1 MYHKAAVDP
10 EAGLMYVYG
19 GVHVR
24 DIDGTRWPADKEPGT
39 LHCFTFHSYTWN
51 TINTTGSCRPRSTTL
66 LAFCWHKG
74 ALWAIPDVAVGSSGS
89 RPPAYKLLK
98 LDPMTR
104 AWQEVATQG
113 EPPCLRTDSCSL
125 FHNGQIL
132 IYGGKTAATA
142 ASMLSDLHLLDL
154 NQQQLMWKQIQPR
167 LLPIGI
173 HSNSSTAGA
182 SNGTNSKPALL
193 SLAGHCGGVDKSG
206 HVVFWG
212 GYRRNDLK
220 EPQLV
225 IQVLEQG
232 VKPPTADAA
241 QLAGG
246 MASPLMLALQ
256 HVRQQLARLVR
267 QHHPQQVLLKPD
279 GGGGVRLPARLLAL
293 YSTLFDDM
301 FQEML
306 EDEDGSEAAASA
318 EPKVVPV
325 PGASLEGVAGV
336 CRWMMGLLALGS
348 CPMNKLVEMY
358 RLAISCFLSSISLY
372 TSKNVM

>member
-1 MYHKAAVDP
+1 
-10 EAGLMYVYG
+10 
-19 GVHVR
+19 
-24 DIDGTRWPADKEPGT
+24 
-39 LHCFTFHSYTWN
+39 
-51 TINTTGSCRPRSTTL
+51 
-66 LAFCWHKG
+66 
-74 ALWAIPDVAVGSSGS
+74 
-89 RPPAYKLLK
+89 
-98 LDPMTR
+98 
-104 AWQEVATQG
+104 
-113 EPPCLRTDSCSL
+113 
-125 FHNGQIL
+125 
-132 IYGGKTAATA
+132 
-142 ASMLSDLHLLDL
+142 MLSDLHLLDL

-267 QHHPQQVLLKPD
+267 QHHPQQVQT
-279 GGGGVRLPARLLAL
+279 V
-293 YSTLFDDM
+293 
-301 FQEML
+301 
-306 EDEDGSEAAASA
+306 AACKASVTGRCA
-318 EPKVVPV
+318 Q
-325 PGASLEGVAGV
+325 
-336 CRWMMGLLALGS
+336 MGLDCAAMACCGPAPQRSVTLCQSTAAGCGNSESGCVGQHNCDILHK
-348 CPMNKLVEMY
+348 MH
-358 RLAISCFLSSISLY
+358 RAH
-372 TSKNVM
+372 